1 MTSTTVD
8 DANGSAAPGSESPP
22 RLWAGSQAAGRQ
34 ERRDATT
41 NRQRILAAAQAL
53 FAAQGAAAVSMVD
66 IARAAGVA
74 HGTLYRRYAS
84 KAAVCEALLEGN
96 LASFYERV
104 RGYMAAE
111 ADRAAALAQLE
122 WLFTELLAFVA
133 ENASLLSALTEAHG
147 PQSGSAYYGNPWY
160 RWLHETA
167 TERLTQAARAGE
179 TAVLDGAGV
188 AYGLL
193 ALCNPDLYLYQREQG
208 FTDARM
214 ASVLQQ
220 FIQGLRTQ
228 TPGATVAGNRVGS

>member
-22 RLWAGSQAAGRQ
+22 RLWAGSQAGAGRQ

-104 RGYMAAE
+104 RGHMAAE

-122 WLFTELLAFVA
+122 WLCTELLALLA
-133 ENASLLSALTEAHG
+133 ENASLLSAITEAHG

-167 TERLTQAARAGE
+167 TELLTQAARAGE

-220 FIQGLRTQ
+220 FIQGLRSTTERETSTHTQ
-228 TPGATVAGNRVGS
+228 